1 MKATARSIP
10 LSGWARPAPWA
21 WVLATGLTVGT
32 ADLLFAMAWWA
43 PLGASPTRIL
53 QSIAAWMM
61 GREAALAGGA
71 TTAMFGAALYLY
83 LMCAIAAVYHV
94 AARDHAV
101 LRTRPLVAGA
111 IYGALWFVLVH
122 LLLVPMFSL
131 APPKRFPLDW
141 NLACLLAHMV
151 LIGIPCALA
160 SRRWYG
166 TERLG

>member
-10 LSGWARPAPWA
+10 LATGVRLAPWA
-21 WVLATGLTVGT
+21 WVLATAVAIGT

-43 PLGASPTRIL
+43 PLGSSPARIL
-53 QSIAAWMM
+53 QSISAWVM
-61 GREAALAGGA
+61 GREAAFAGGA
-71 TTAMFGAALYLY
+71 TTALFGALLYLY
-83 LMCAIAAVYHV
+83 LMSAIAAIYHV

-101 LRTRPLVAGA
+101 LRTRPLIAGA
-111 IYGALWFVLVH
+111 LYGALWFVLVH
-122 LLLVPMFSL
+122 LLVVPMFSL

-160 SRRWYG
+160 ARRWYG
-166 TERLG
+166 VERDG